1 MYQTWQRREPMDWKH
16 ISTYLT
22 PPCQGVIEYIDKVAK

>member
-1 MYQTWQRREPMDWKH
+1 MYQTWQRREPMDWEH

-22 PPCQGVIEYIDKVAK
+22 PPCQGVIDYVNQVTK